1 RPTGGWGWARP
12 PHPPRQQR
20 DCSEPIMSMTRIL
33 YGSDFHGSDAVFRK
47 FLAAGIQYK
56 ANALMVGGDVTGKA
70 MIPVIHQGGGR
81 YEADLFG
88 EEKRAANADELQ
100 AVQKAVS
107 QVGFYPI
114 VLEKDEAEEMEG
126 DPAKMGA
133 RFEQEM
139 CQRVREW
146 MRLAEEKL
154 TPLRMTLYFMAG
166 NDDLESIDKVIEEF
180 TSVRNP
186 DTRHYE
192 MEGGYEV
199 VGLSNANLTPW
210 LCARDVDEDVLTR
223 KLDEL
228 AGMLQKPE
236 HAIAMLHVPP
246 YASGLDACPEL
257 DKNLKIITQGGQVV
271 MKSAG
276 SPAVKAFIEKVQP
289 MLSLHGHIHESPGHV
304 RSGRTLMINAGS
316 EYAEGIMKAAIINL
330 ENRKVKG
337 HMLISA

>member
-1 RPTGGWGWARP
+1 
-12 PHPPRQQR
+12 
-20 DCSEPIMSMTRIL
+20 MKMVRIL
-33 YGSDFHGSDAVFRK
+33 YGSDFHGSEAVFRK

-70 MIPVIHQGGGR
+70 MVPVIHQGQGR
-81 YEADLFG
+81 YEATLFG
-88 EEKRAANADELQ
+88 DDKTASTPEELQ
-100 AVQKAVS
+100 AVQKAIS

-114 VLEKDEAEEMEG
+114 VLEKDEAEELES

-139 CQRVREW
+139 CNRVREW
-146 MRLAEEKL
+146 MKLADENL
-154 TPLRMTLYFMAG
+154 TPRKMTLYFMAG
-166 NDDLESIDKVIEEF
+166 NDDLYSIDEVIKEF
-180 TSVRNP
+180 PAVHNP
-186 DTRHYE
+186 DMQHLE
-192 MEGGYEV
+192 IEGGYEL

-210 LCARDVDEDVLTR
+210 LCARDVEEAEITR

-228 AGMLQKPE
+228 AALIQKPE
-236 HAIAMLHVPP
+236 RTVAMIHVPP
-246 YASGLDACPEL
+246 FDSTLDTCPDL
-257 DKNLKIITQGGQVV
+257 DPNLKIITQGGQVV

-276 SPAVKAFIEKVQP
+276 SPAVKAFITKVQP
-289 MLSLHGHIHESPGHV
+289 MLTLHGHIHESPGHV

-330 ENRKVKG
+330 EDDRVKG